1 MHHVDFIHPLKSS
14 ESMLVLS
21 AGFQLK
27 EVKIHGHSQINAN
40 VSNSSDIT
48 AHGRVATRGRVVF
61 FFSLLLVYSS
71 PVI

>member
-21 AGFQLK
+21 VGFQLK
-27 EVKIHGHSQINAN
+27 EVKIHGHLQINTN

-48 AHGRVATRGRVVF
+48 ENVRAATRGRMVVP
-61 FFSLLLVYSS
+61 S
-71 PVI
+71 